1 MPKPFRRRSTPCT
14 DAAFD
19 LLARIAVDPES
30 DRRYPDG
37 TILIPADSPDASL
50 MLSCSL
56 AERRQTV
63 LVLPDGSVSIRVS

>member
-1 MPKPFRRRSTPCT
+1 MGKPRT

-19 LLARIAVDPES
+19 LLAQIAVDPES

-50 MLSCSL
+50 MLSRSL

-63 LVLPDGSVSIRVS
+63 LVLPDGSVSMRVS